1 MAVLAWVKSKKMFLK
16 VQEGTGDNLLKED
29 VAEGY
34 VDYVLWSTFK
44 PECIDLDQTLDMECV
59 DSGMLMGKEPM
70 DSELE
75 IGNSYRDAFGSE
87 PNEGDIEVLLV
98 E

>member
-1 MAVLAWVKSKKMFLK
+1 MAVLAWVKNKKMFLK

-29 VAEGY
+29 IAEGY

-70 DSELE
+70 DAEQEL
-75 IGNSYRDAFGSE
+75 GNSYRDAFGCEAS
-87 PNEGDIEVLLV
+87 EGDIEVLMV